1 MPAGSPLRWGL
12 QPTHLFQNVHH
23 AVLENDGRLCPK
35 AHQLVQDIRLRL
47 RLVGGD
53 SYRHLW
59 GYLAVRPIYKCPF
72 KGQNI
77 NGQSLHVRLHLQLR
91 FDHQALQPLRQS

>member
-1 MPAGSPLRWGL
+1 
-12 QPTHLFQNVHH
+12 VHP

-47 RLVGGD
+47 RWVGGD

-72 KGQNI
+72 KGQSI
-77 NGQSLHVRLHLQLR
+77 NGQSLHVQLHLQLR
-91 FDHQALQPLRQS
+91 FDYQAHLLLRRVE